1 MGLFGGLRHESVR
14 ATWYVSLPLSL
25 MPYARPT
32 NPKFFL
38 CIKVKSVKVSRLR
51 YREAAGLAKS
61 KVRSFVLIE
70 LAIL

>member
-1 MGLFGGLRHESVR
+1 M
-14 ATWYVSLPLSL
+14 SLPLSL
-25 MPYARPT
+25 MPHATPADS
-32 NPKFFL
+32 KLFL